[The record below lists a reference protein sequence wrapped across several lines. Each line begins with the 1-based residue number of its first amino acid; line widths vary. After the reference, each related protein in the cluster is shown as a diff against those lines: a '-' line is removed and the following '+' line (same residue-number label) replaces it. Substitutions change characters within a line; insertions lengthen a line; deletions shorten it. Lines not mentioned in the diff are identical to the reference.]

1 MLVGGCVGS
10 NSYMSSY
17 FYIDY
22 IMILKT
28 FDKAVE
34 IDNIEDLTKLSN
46 ADRLKLF
53 GFIYPNSMV
62 KNYGKVNNNKSLTI
76 GMIKLLA
83 KSLEHQNN
91 ITTVI
96 KELMPED
103 KDFIKEYIESDTVD
117 VSDLI
122 NSERRLDKQPDTISK
137 RKYLR
142 DKDAVSNDFQ
152 QSLFSSPMDDLSAI
166 LQKILSE

>member
-1 MLVGGCVGS
+1 MV
-10 NSYMSSY
+10 
-17 FYIDY
+17 
-22 IMILKT
+22 LKT
-28 FDKAVE
+28 FDKAIE

-53 GFIYPNSMV
+53 GFIYPNSMI

-91 ITTVI
+91 ITTII
-96 KELMPED
+96 KELIPED
-103 KDFIKEYIESDTVD
+103 KDFIKEYIESDTVGI
-117 VSDLI
+117 SDLI
-122 NSERRLDKQPDTISK
+122 NFERTSDNQPDTISK

-142 DKDAVSNDFQ
+142 DKDAISKDFS
-152 QSLFSSPMDDLSAI
+152 QSLFSSGSDDLEII

>member
-1 MLVGGCVGS
+1 
-10 NSYMSSY
+10 
-17 FYIDY
+17 
-22 IMILKT
+22 MILKT
-28 FDKAVE
+28 FDKTIE

-53 GFIYPNSMV
+53 GFIYPNSMI
-62 KNYGKVNNNKSLTI
+62 KSYGKVNNNKSLTI

-96 KELMPED
+96 KELIPED
-103 KDFIKEYIESDTVD
+103 RDFINKLIEAQGDSVW
-117 VSDLI
+117 L
-122 NSERRLDKQPDTISK
+122 ERMIDNQPDTISK

-142 DKDAVSNDFQ
+142 DKDVISKDFS
-152 QSLFSSPMDDLSAI
+152 QSLFNSGSDDLEII

>member
-1 MLVGGCVGS
+1 
-10 NSYMSSY
+10 
-17 FYIDY
+17 
-22 IMILKT
+22 MILKT
-28 FDKAVE
+28 FSQVKE
-34 IDNIEDLTKLSN
+34 IENLEDLTKLSN
-46 ADRLKLF
+46 AERLELF
-53 GFIYPNSMV
+53 GYIYPNSIV
-62 KNYGKVNNNKSLTI
+62 KSYGKVNNNKSLTI

-96 KELMPED
+96 KELNPED
-103 KDFIKEYIESDTVD
+103 KDFIKEYIESDTVGI
-117 VSDLI
+117 SDLI

>member
-1 MLVGGCVGS
+1 
-10 NSYMSSY
+10 MSFY

-28 FDKAVE
+28 FDKTIE

-53 GFIYPNSMV
+53 GFIYPNSMI
-62 KNYGKVNNNKSLTI
+62 KNYGKINNNKSLTV

-83 KSLEHQNN
+83 KTLEYQYN

-96 KELMPED
+96 KELLSED
-103 KDFIKEYIESDTVD
+103 KDFIKEYIESDAVD
-117 VSDLI
+117 ISDLI
-122 NSERRLDKQPDTISK
+122 NFERTTDKQPDTISK

-142 DKDAVSNDFQ
+142 DKDAISNDFQ
-152 QSLFSSPMDDLSAI
+152 QSLFSSGSDDLPII
-166 LQKILSE
+166 LQKLLSEYTNRGMG

>member
-1 MLVGGCVGS
+1 MV
-10 NSYMSSY
+10 
-17 FYIDY
+17 
-22 IMILKT
+22 LKT
-28 FDKAVE
+28 FDKAIE

-53 GFIYPNSMV
+53 GFIYPNSMI
-62 KNYGKVNNNKSLTI
+62 KSYGKVNNNKSLTI

-96 KELMPED
+96 KELIPED
-103 KDFIKEYIESDTVD
+103 RDFINKLIEAQGDSVW
-117 VSDLI
+117 L
-122 NSERRLDKQPDTISK
+122 ERMIDNQPDTISK

-142 DKDAVSNDFQ
+142 DKDVISKDFS
-152 QSLFSSPMDDLSAI
+152 QSLFSSGSDDLEII

>member
-1 MLVGGCVGS
+1 
-10 NSYMSSY
+10 MSSY

-22 IMILKT
+22 IMVLKT
-28 FDKAVE
+28 FDKAIE

-53 GFIYPNSMV
+53 GFIYPNSMI

-76 GMIKLLA
+76 GMIKLLTKA
-83 KSLEHQNN
+83 LEYQHN

-96 KELMPED
+96 KELLPED

-142 DKDAVSNDFQ
+142 DKDALSNDFQ

-166 LQKILSE
+166 LQKILSK